1 MLNPT
6 CMATAEQ
13 VAVLVK
19 LRGLGWSQQE
29 IADEIGLSRQTV
41 AYQLNRLKQLSQKM
55 GTDATLKTA
64 LLGGAI
70 VAGSVGVALLLSE
83 LEKRSYRNDT

>member
-1 MLNPT
+1 
-6 CMATAEQ
+6 MATAEQ

-55 GTDATLKTA
+55 GADTTLKTA
-64 LLGGAI
+64 LLGGALA
-70 VAGSVGVALLLSE
+70 AGSVGAVLLLNE
-83 LEKRSYRNDT
+83 LKERSYRNDAQQREI